1 MDIDTDIGL
10 IQSRNVEDLR
20 THYQTFK
27 KELLKLD
34 THNNIISSVNR
45 FRDGQLS
52 TNEERLMSLD
62 KDLSSTRRQVEI
74 SENSS
79 IKKYDWI
86 NVLRY
91 LFLYLAILFLVIFML
106 KSSPYFLWIVGILT
120 IITVIIVGSQL
131 YSFTQRDPNRWS
143 VIKFKTNIRNIAE
156 DESEETQCLVEDDE
170 NVADEA
176 EKNRLLA
183 EILRLKNAENQID
196 TSDKNL
202 SNKIKEIET
211 RRKEIQSTIDS
222 LQQSMLSRK

>member
-1 MDIDTDIGL
+1 MDIDNDIRL
-10 IQSRNVEDLR
+10 IQNRNVEDLR
-20 THYQTFK
+20 THYQSFK

-62 KDLSSTRRQVEI
+62 KDLNSTRRQVEI

-79 IKKYDWI
+79 IKKSDWI

-91 LFLYLAILFLVIFML
+91 LFLYLAILCLVIFTL
-106 KSSPYFLWIVGILT
+106 KANPYFMWIISGLT
-120 IITVIIVGSQL
+120 IITFLIIGTQL

-143 VIKFKTNIRNIAE
+143 VLKFKTKIRDLAE
-156 DESEETQCLVEDDE
+156 NEEDQCLVEDDD
-170 NVADEA
+170 NLADET
-176 EKNRLLA
+176 ERNRLLA

-196 TSDKNL
+196 NSDKNL

-211 RRKEIQSTIDS
+211 RRKEIQSNIDS
-222 LQQSMLSRK
+222 LQQTMANRK

>member
-1 MDIDTDIGL
+1 MDIDNDIRL
-10 IQSRNVEDLR
+10 IQNRNIEDLR
-20 THYQTFK
+20 THYQSFK

-62 KDLSSTRRQVEI
+62 KDLNSTRRQVEI

-79 IKKYDWI
+79 IKKSDWI

-91 LFLYLAILFLVIFML
+91 LFLYLALLCVVFFTL
-106 KSSPYFLWIVGILT
+106 KTNPYFMWIISGLT
-120 IITVIIVGSQL
+120 IITVVIIGREL

-143 VIKFKTNIRNIAE
+143 VLKFTTKIRDLAE
-156 DESEETQCLVEDDE
+156 NEEDQCLVEDDE
-170 NVADEA
+170 NLADET
-176 EKNRLLA
+176 ERNRLLA

-196 TSDKNL
+196 NSDKNL

-211 RRKEIQSTIDS
+211 RRKEIQSNIDN
-222 LQQSMLSRK
+222 LQQTMANRK

>member
-1 MDIDTDIGL
+1 MDIDNDIRL
-10 IQSRNVEDLR
+10 IQNRNVEDLR
-20 THYQTFK
+20 THYQSFK

-62 KDLSSTRRQVEI
+62 KDLNSTRRQVEI

-79 IKKYDWI
+79 IKKSDWI

-91 LFLYLAILFLVIFML
+91 LFLYLAILCLVIFTL
-106 KSSPYFLWIVGILT
+106 KTNPYFMWIVGTIT
-120 IITVIIVGSQL
+120 IITAFTIGSEL

-143 VIKFKTNIRNIAE
+143 VLKFKTKIRQLDETEE
-156 DESEETQCLVEDDE
+156 DQCLVEDDE
-170 NVADEA
+170 NVADET
-176 EKNRLLA
+176 ERNRLLA

-196 TSDKNL
+196 NSEKNL
-202 SNKIKEIET
+202 SNRIKEIET
-211 RRKEIQSTIDS
+211 RRKEIQSTIDT
-222 LQQSMLSRK
+222 LQQNMSNRK

>member
-1 MDIDTDIGL
+1 MDIDNDIRL
-10 IQSRNVEDLR
+10 IQNRNVEDLR
-20 THYQTFK
+20 THYQSFK

-62 KDLSSTRRQVEI
+62 KDLNSTRRQVEI

-79 IKKYDWI
+79 IKKSDWI

-91 LFLYLAILFLVIFML
+91 IFLYLAILCVVIFTL
-106 KSSPYFLWIVGILT
+106 KANPYFMWIVSGLT
-120 IITVIIVGSQL
+120 IITFVIIGREL

-143 VIKFKTNIRNIAE
+143 VLKFKTTIRDLAE
-156 DESEETQCLVEDDE
+156 NDEDQCLVEDDE
-170 NVADEA
+170 NVADET
-176 EKNRLLA
+176 ERNRLLA

-196 TSDKNL
+196 NSDKNL

-211 RRKEIQSTIDS
+211 RRKEIQSNIDS
-222 LQQSMLSRK
+222 IQQTMANRK

>member
-1 MDIDTDIGL
+1 MDIDNDIGL
-10 IQSRNVEDLR
+10 IQNRNVEDLK

-34 THNNIISSVNR
+34 THNNIINSVNR

-62 KDLSSTRRQVEI
+62 KDLNSTRRQVEI

-79 IKKYDWI
+79 IKKSDWI

-91 LFLYLAILFLVIFML
+91 LFLYLAILFIVIYTL
-106 KSSPYFLWIVGILT
+106 KANPYFMWIISGLT
-120 IITVIIVGSQL
+120 IITAFIVGKEL

-143 VIKFKTNIRNIAE
+143 VLKFKAKIRELDQNEDDKCLVEEDENIA
-156 DESEETQCLVEDDE
+156 DESER
-170 NVADEA
+170 
-176 EKNRLLA
+176 NRLLA

-196 TSDKNL
+196 NSDKNL
-202 SNKIKEIET
+202 SNRIKEIEK
-211 RRKEIQSTIDS
+211 RRKEIQSNIDS
-222 LQQSMLSRK
+222 IQQNMANRK